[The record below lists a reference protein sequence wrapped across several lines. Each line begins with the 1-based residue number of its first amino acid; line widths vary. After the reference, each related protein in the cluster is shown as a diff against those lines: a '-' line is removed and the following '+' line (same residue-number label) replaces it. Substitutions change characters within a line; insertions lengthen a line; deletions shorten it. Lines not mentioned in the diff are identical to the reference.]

1 MFASGPL
8 RLPDLAAHHAAF
20 PGTYPLDRITPA
32 PLNIATARLAEV
44 MQALSAKS
52 GGVG

>member
-8 RLPDLAAHHAAF
+8 RLPALAAHHAAF

-32 PLNIATARLAEV
+32 PLNIATALHAEV
-44 MQALSAKS
+44 MQALSLSSA
-52 GGVG
+52 GVG